1 MPMIEAP
8 WLGFAVALGC
18 GLLIGVERER
28 RKGTDATREAAGVR
42 TFSIAAIGGAL
53 AQSLGQPLLV
63 AAGAL
68 MVLALVAVSHWKSR
82 SGDPGITTE
91 LALFVTY
98 LLGVTAMVA
107 PALAGGGAVVVAGLL
122 AARSRLHSF
131 STRGLTPSEL
141 RDGLILAGAALVILP
156 LVPDRPID
164 WLAGVN
170 PRTLWRLVVLLLTL
184 QAVGHVAMRALGP
197 RVGLAVS
204 GLASGFVSSTA
215 THAAMGARARSSP
228 GLMRACVGGALFS
241 NVATLAQLGIVA
253 AAASPAVLGEL
264 WPMLLAG
271 AAVAVL
277 AASAYAFRAGAGPS
291 REPPPA
297 LDRLFDLTG
306 SLVFAAVL
314 TGVTA
319 LASLAGAR
327 FGESAAMAG
336 AALAGFVDV
345 HASLASVCTMVEAG
359 RMKAEASV
367 LPVLLGFSANT
378 LSKLLA
384 AGVSGGPRFALR
396 VAPGLLGLLA
406 AVWGSWLL
414 LG

>member
-1 MPMIEAP
+1 
-8 WLGFAVALGC
+8 
-18 GLLIGVERER
+18 
-28 RKGTDATREAAGVR
+28 
-42 TFSIAAIGGAL
+42 
-53 AQSLGQPLLV
+53 
-63 AAGAL
+63 
-68 MVLALVAVSHWKSR
+68 
-82 SGDPGITTE
+82 
-91 LALFVTY
+91 
-98 LLGVTAMVA
+98 
-107 PALAGGGAVVVAGLL
+107 
-122 AARSRLHSF
+122 
-131 STRGLTPSEL
+131 
-141 RDGLILAGAALVILP
+141 
-156 LVPDRPID
+156 
-164 WLAGVN
+164 
-170 PRTLWRLVVLLLTL
+170 
-184 QAVGHVAMRALGP
+184 
-197 RVGLAVS
+197 
-204 GLASGFVSSTA
+204 
-215 THAAMGARARSSP
+215 
-228 GLMRACVGGALFS
+228 MRACVGGALFS
-241 NVATLAQLGIVA
+241 NVATLLQLGIVA

-271 AAVAVL
+271 AAVAMLV
-277 AASAYAFRAGAGPS
+277 ASAYAFRAGAGPS
-291 REPPPA
+291 REAPPA